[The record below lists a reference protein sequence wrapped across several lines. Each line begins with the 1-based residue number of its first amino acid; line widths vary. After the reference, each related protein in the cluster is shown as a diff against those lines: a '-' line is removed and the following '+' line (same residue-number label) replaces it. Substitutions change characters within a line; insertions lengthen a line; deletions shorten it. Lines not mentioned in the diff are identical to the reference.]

1 MQTDITIEVKLFCM
15 PGIYHNI
22 MKEEHYLLVELKQG
36 NKEAFSLI
44 FQKYYK
50 DLVLFGGSLLRDK
63 FQCEDIVQNVFL
75 KLWRNR
81 ETLEIETSLKSFLI
95 RSVQNSCLD
104 ELRHKVV
111 IREHE
116 SYSQSF
122 YASDNMDTEHYV
134 LYSNLESHL
143 EEALGKLP
151 EVCRI
156 AFEMNRL
163 EGLKYREIAERLN
176 VSERTI
182 EVRIG
187 KALGLLREYLK
198 EFFVFLL
205 LISGNWK

>member
-1 MQTDITIEVKLFCM
+1 
-15 PGIYHNI
+15 

-36 NKEAFSLI
+36 NKEAFSII
-44 FQKYYK
+44 FRKYYK
-50 DLVLFGGSLLRDK
+50 DLVLFGGNLLHDK

-122 YASDNMDTEHYV
+122 YASDNMDTEHSI
-134 LYSNLESHL
+134 LYSNLQSHL
-143 EEALGKLP
+143 EEALNKLP
-151 EVCRI
+151 EACRV

-163 EGLKYREIAERLN
+163 EGLKYREIAEKLN

-205 LISGNWK
+205 LISGSWK